1 MDETETFLV
10 LWFRFLRRWSGR
22 ITSRVEGFYSV
33 SLQTSRERPSPPHN
47 FKFLFQLLAGPVLHI
62 RSLAMRIKY
71 SWGGGAVAFLTAL
84 PQRRQRNTLVPTLPH
99 DMSETALVPLWVND
113 LAGRPVDR
121 VRMELARI
129 STVGVTGE
137 RIRTRPFEDTSDGA

>member
-22 ITSRVEGFYSV
+22 LIPRVEGFFRV
-33 SLQTSRERPSPPHN
+33 SLQTSRERTSPPHS

-62 RSLAMRIKY
+62 RSLAMRVKY
-71 SWGGGAVAFLTAL
+71 SWGGDAVAFPTAL
-84 PQRRQRNTLVPTLPH
+84 PQRRQRKTLVPTLPH
-99 DMSETALVPLWVND
+99 DLSKTILVPLWMND

-129 STVGVTGE
+129 PTVGVTGE
-137 RIRTRPFEDTSDGA
+137 RIRTRPFEDTGDRA

>member
-10 LWFRFLRRWSGR
+10 LRFRFFRHWSGH
-22 ITSRVEGFYSV
+22 ITSRVEGFCSV
-33 SLQTSRERPSPPHN
+33 SLQTSRERTSPPHN

-71 SWGGGAVAFLTAL
+71 SWGGGAAFPTAL
-84 PQRRQRNTLVPTLPH
+84 PQRRQRKTLVPSLPH
-99 DMSETALVPLWVND
+99 DVSETAFVPLWVND
-113 LAGRPVDR
+113 VAGRPVDR

-129 STVGVTGE
+129 PTVGVTGE
-137 RIRTRPFEDTSDGA
+137 RIRT